1 MNNTNNFENNTDLLQ
16 RLIDAEV
23 ALKVKENLEGL
34 TPVENTDKS
43 ELFEALA
50 RAQAN
55 FDQVKKSGKANIPT
69 KSGTNYSYNFAKLSD
84 VLGATV
90 PALNAEGIYFSQH
103 PNYSLN
109 GNGAMVTI
117 VSTLSHSSGSS
128 ISHESIPLFYNMNDA
143 KQAGSVMTYLRRYSA
158 CQLLGIEGDDDDD
171 AHVATMNNSYNNY
184 KSKPPVAKQQA
195 PRQTPQAPRQ
205 QPAQAQANPVA
216 STPKTVDQQPKP
228 EPSKSVEPVAEQTA
242 EKPVETKPVEQV
254 ETQTPTVQSTHQTCP
269 PSPEGQV
276 QAEESVTESKETE
289 TVTIPQAP
297 KRDMSA
303 VFQSG
308 LESAKHFGATE
319 EQLAEWQAMT
329 HEEAI
334 REMSTFVRDK
344 ASGK

>member
-1 MNNTNNFENNTDLLQ
+1 MTNTNANFEQNTDLLQ

-23 ALKVKENLEGL
+23 ALKVKENIEGL
-34 TPVENTDKS
+34 EPVENTDRS

-69 KSGTNYSYNFAKLSD
+69 KSGANYSYNFAKLSD
-84 VLGATV
+84 VLAATV

-117 VSTLSHSSGSS
+117 VSTLSHKSGAE

-143 KQAGSVMTYLRRYSA
+143 KQAGSVMTYLRRYGA
-158 CQLLGIEGDDDDD
+158 CQLLGIEGDDDDE
-171 AHVATMNNSYNNY
+171 AQVATMNNSYNNY
-184 KSKPPVAKQQA
+184 KSKQPAAKQVPRQAQQA
-195 PRQTPQAPRQ
+195 PRQPQ
-205 QPAQAQANPVA
+205 QAQGQAKPVETTQPVA
-216 STPKTVDQQPKP
+216 EQPKP
-228 EPSKSVEPVAEQTA
+228 ETKSVVEPVVEKTQT
-242 EKPVETKPVEQV
+242 VETNPVEQV
-254 ETQTPTVQSTHQTCP
+254 ETPQATTEPTEQVGQTHT
-269 PSPEGQV
+269 
-276 QAEESVTESKETE
+276 TE
-289 TVTIPQAP
+289 TKSSVVETMAIPKAP
-297 KRDMSA
+297 KRDMSV

-308 LESAKHFGATE
+308 LDSAKQFGATD
-319 EQLAEWQAMT
+319 EQLAEWQSMS

-334 REMSTFVRDK
+334 REMSSFVRDK

>member
-1 MNNTNNFENNTDLLQ
+1 MTTNTNANFEQNQNTDLLQ

-23 ALKVKENLEGL
+23 ALKVKESLEGL

-50 RAQAN
+50 RAQGN
-55 FDQVKKSGKANIPT
+55 FAQVKKSGKANIPT
-69 KSGTNYSYNFAKLSD
+69 KSGTYSYNFAKLSD
-84 VLGATV
+84 VLAATV
-90 PALNAEGIYFSQH
+90 PALNAEGIFFSQK
-103 PNYSLN
+103 PNYSLS
-109 GNGAMVTI
+109 GNAPMVTI
-117 VSTLSHSSGSS
+117 VSTLSHKSGAE
-128 ISHESIPLFYNMNDA
+128 ISYESIPLFYNMGDA
-143 KQAGSVMTYLRRYSA
+143 KQAGSVMTYLRRYGA

-184 KSKPPVAKQQA
+184 KSKPQSPRQPQQA
-195 PRQTPQAPRQ
+195 PQAQVPRQ
-205 QPAQAQANPVA
+205 QQATQAQAKPV
-216 STPKTVDQQPKP
+216 QPTT
-228 EPSKSVEPVAEQTA
+228 PVAEQPKQP
-242 EKPVETKPVEQV
+242 EPKPVEPVQEVAEKTVEQKPVEQV
-254 ETQTPTVQSTHQTCP
+254 ETPQATTTEPTEKAPVVQTM
-269 PSPEGQV
+269 E
-276 QAEESVTESKETE
+276 
-289 TVTIPQAP
+289 IPKAP

-308 LESAKHFGATE
+308 LDSAKQFGATD

>member
-1 MNNTNNFENNTDLLQ
+1 MNNTNTNFENNTDLFQ

-23 ALKVKENLEGL
+23 ALQVKNKLEDINK
-34 TPVENTDKS
+34 PIDNS

-69 KSGTNYSYNFAKLSD
+69 KSGGNYSYNFAKLSD
-84 VLGATV
+84 VLAATV
-90 PALNAEGIYFSQH
+90 PALNAEGIFFSQK
-103 PNYSLN
+103 PNYSLSSN
-109 GNGAMVTI
+109 APTLTI
-117 VSTLSHSSGSS
+117 VSTLSHKSGAS
-128 ISHESIPLFYNMNDA
+128 ISYESIPLFYNMNDA
-143 KQAGSVMTYLRRYSA
+143 KQAGSIMTYLRRYGA
-158 CQLLGIEGDDDDD
+158 CQILGIEGDDDDD
-171 AHVATMNNSYNNY
+171 AHVATMNNSSNYNNY
-184 KSKPPVAKQQA
+184 KSNQETRQQAKQQSA
-195 PRQTPQAPRQ
+195 TKQGTSK
-205 QPAQAQANPVA
+205 PVA
-216 STPKTVDQQPKP
+216 STQKPVEHQPKP

-254 ETQTPTVQSTHQTCP
+254 ETQTSTVQSTHQTCP

>member
-1 MNNTNNFENNTDLLQ
+1 MNNTNTNFENTDLLQ

-23 ALKVKENLEGL
+23 ALQVKNKLEDINK
-34 TPVENTDKS
+34 PIDNS

-55 FDQVKKSGKANIPT
+55 FEQVKKSGKANIPT
-69 KSGTNYSYNFAKLSD
+69 KSGGNYSYNFAKLSD
-84 VLGATV
+84 VLAATV
-90 PALNAEGIYFSQH
+90 PALNAEGIFFSQK
-103 PNYSLN
+103 PNYSLSSN
-109 GNGAMVTI
+109 APMVTI
-117 VSTLSHSSGSS
+117 VSTLSHKSGAS
-128 ISHESIPLFYNMNDA
+128 ISYESIPLFYNMNDA
-143 KQAGSVMTYLRRYSA
+143 KQAGSVMTYLRRYGA

-171 AHVATMNNSYNNY
+171 AHVATMNNSSNYNNY
-184 KSKPPVAKQQA
+184 KSNQQTRQQA
-195 PRQTPQAPRQ
+195 PAAKQKQ
-205 QPAQAQANPVA
+205 QFATKQGTSKPVA
-216 STPKTVDQQPKP
+216 STPKSVEQQPNP
-228 EPSKSVEPVAEQTA
+228 EQIKSVEPVAEQTA

-254 ETQTPTVQSTHQTCP
+254 ETQTPTVQSTHQTCT
-269 PSPEGQV
+269 SGEGGQV
-276 QAEESVTESKETE
+276 QAEEAVTESKETE

>member
-1 MNNTNNFENNTDLLQ
+1 MTTNTNEFFEQNTSLLQ

-23 ALKVKENLEGL
+23 ALKTKENLEDL

-43 ELFEALA
+43 ELFDALA
-50 RAQAN
+50 RAQGN
-55 FDQVKKSGKANIPT
+55 FEQVKKSGKANIPT
-69 KSGTNYSYNFAKLSD
+69 KSGTNYTYNFAKLSD
-84 VLGATV
+84 VLGATI

-103 PNYSLN
+103 PNYSLSS
-109 GNGAMVTI
+109 NGAMVTI
-117 VSTLSHSSGSS
+117 VSTLSHKSGAS

-143 KQAGSVMTYLRRYSA
+143 KQAGSIMTYLRRYGA

-184 KSKPPVAKQQA
+184 KSKQPATK
-195 PRQTPQAPRQ
+195 QAPRQ
-205 QPAQAQANPVA
+205 QQQAPQAQVPRQQQATQAQAKPV
-216 STPKTVDQQPKP
+216 QPTT
-228 EPSKSVEPVAEQTA
+228 PVAEQPKQPEPKPVEPVQEVA
-242 EKPVETKPVEQV
+242 EKTVETKPVEQV
-254 ETQTPTVQSTHQTCP
+254 ETPQATTTEPTEKAPVVQTM
-269 PSPEGQV
+269 E
-276 QAEESVTESKETE
+276 
-289 TVTIPQAP
+289 IPKAP

-308 LESAKHFGATE
+308 LDSAKQFGATD
-319 EQLAEWQAMT
+319 EQLAEWTAMS

>member
-1 MNNTNNFENNTDLLQ
+1 MTTNTNEIFEQNTDLLQ

-23 ALKVKENLEGL
+23 ALKVKEQIAGL

-43 ELFEALA
+43 ELFDALA
-50 RAQAN
+50 RAQAK
-55 FDQVKKSGKANIPT
+55 FDQVKKSGKASIPT
-69 KSGTNYSYNFAKLSD
+69 KSGANYSYNFAKLSD
-84 VLGATV
+84 VLSATV
-90 PALNAEGIYFSQH
+90 PALNSEGIYFSQH
-103 PNYSLN
+103 PNYSLSN
-109 GNGAMVTI
+109 NGAMVTI
-117 VSTLSHSSGSS
+117 VSTLSHSSGAS

-143 KQAGSVMTYLRRYSA
+143 KQAGSVMTYLRRYGA

-184 KSKPPVAKQQA
+184 KSKPQA
-195 PRQTPQAPRQ
+195 PRQPQTPRQ
-205 QPAQAQANPVA
+205 PQQTQAQAQTKQA
-216 STPKTVDQQPKP
+216 TQQAKP
-228 EPSKSVEPVAEQTA
+228 EQNKPVDEPVVEQPQTA
-242 EKPVETKPVEQV
+242 EKTVETKPVEQV
-254 ETQTPTVQSTHQTCP
+254 ETTQAPTEPTETTPT
-269 PSPEGQV
+269 
-276 QAEESVTESKETE
+276 TE
-289 TVTIPQAP
+289 TKVVETMAIPKAP

-308 LESAKHFGATE
+308 LDSAKQFGATD

>member
-1 MNNTNNFENNTDLLQ
+1 MTNTNTNATFENNNDLLQ

-50 RAQAN
+50 RAQGN
-55 FDQVKKSGKANIPT
+55 FEQVKKSGKANIPT
-69 KSGTNYSYNFAKLSD
+69 KSGANYTYNFAKLSD
-84 VLGATV
+84 VLGATI

-117 VSTLSHSSGSS
+117 VSTLSHKSGAS

-143 KQAGSVMTYLRRYSA
+143 KQAGSVMTYLRRYGA

-184 KSKPPVAKQQA
+184 KSKQPATKQA
-195 PRQTPQAPRQ
+195 PRQPQQAPQAQVPRQ
-205 QPAQAQANPVA
+205 PQATQAQAKPVQPTTPVA
-216 STPKTVDQQPKP
+216 EQPKP
-228 EPSKSVEPVAEQTA
+228 EPKPVEPVQEQVA
-242 EKPVETKPVEQV
+242 EKTVEPKPVEQV
-254 ETQTPTVQSTHQTCP
+254 VTPQATTTEPTEKAPVVQTM
-269 PSPEGQV
+269 E
-276 QAEESVTESKETE
+276 
-289 TVTIPQAP
+289 IPKAP

-308 LESAKHFGATE
+308 LESAKQFGATD
-319 EQLAEWQAMT
+319 EQLAEWTAMT

>member
-1 MNNTNNFENNTDLLQ
+1 MTNTNTNFEQNNDLLQ

-23 ALKVKENLEGL
+23 ALKTKENLEGL

-50 RAQAN
+50 RAQGN

-84 VLGATV
+84 VLSATV

-117 VSTLSHSSGSS
+117 VSTLSHKSGAS
-128 ISHESIPLFYNMNDA
+128 ISHESIALFYNMNDA
-143 KQAGSVMTYLRRYSA
+143 KQAGSVMTYLRRYGA

-184 KSKPPVAKQQA
+184 KSKQPAAKQA
-195 PRQTPQAPRQ
+195 PRQPQQAP
-205 QPAQAQANPVA
+205 QAQAKPV
-216 STPKTVDQQPKP
+216 QPTT
-228 EPSKSVEPVAEQTA
+228 PVAEQPKQP
-242 EKPVETKPVEQV
+242 EPKPVEPVQEQVAEKTVEPKPVEQV
-254 ETQTPTVQSTHQTCP
+254 ETPQATTTEPTEKAPVVQTM
-269 PSPEGQV
+269 E
-276 QAEESVTESKETE
+276 
-289 TVTIPQAP
+289 IPKAP
-297 KRDMSA
+297 KRDMSV

-308 LESAKHFGATE
+308 LDSAKQFGATD

>member
-1 MNNTNNFENNTDLLQ
+1 MTNTNTNATFENNNDLLQ

-23 ALKVKENLEGL
+23 ALKTKENLEGL

-50 RAQAN
+50 RAQGN

-69 KSGTNYSYNFAKLSD
+69 KSGANYSYNFAKLSD
-84 VLGATV
+84 VLSATV

-117 VSTLSHSSGSS
+117 VSTLSHKSGAS

-143 KQAGSVMTYLRRYSA
+143 KQAGSVMTYLRRYGA

-184 KSKPPVAKQQA
+184 KSKQPAAKQA
-195 PRQTPQAPRQ
+195 PRQPQQAPQAQVPRQ
-205 QPAQAQANPVA
+205 QQATQAQAKPV
-216 STPKTVDQQPKP
+216 QPTT
-228 EPSKSVEPVAEQTA
+228 PVAEQPKQP
-242 EKPVETKPVEQV
+242 EPKPVEPVQEQVAEKTVEPKPVEQV
-254 ETQTPTVQSTHQTCP
+254 ETPQATTTEPTEKAPVVQTM
-269 PSPEGQV
+269 E
-276 QAEESVTESKETE
+276 
-289 TVTIPQAP
+289 IPKAP

-308 LESAKHFGATE
+308 LDSAKQFGATD

>member
-1 MNNTNNFENNTDLLQ
+1 MNNTNANFENNNDLLQ

-23 ALKVKENLEGL
+23 ALKVKENLEGS

-69 KSGTNYSYNFAKLSD
+69 KSGGNYSYNFAKLSD
-84 VLGATV
+84 VLAATV
-90 PALNAEGIYFSQH
+90 PALNNEGIYFSQH
-103 PNYSLN
+103 PQYSLN
-109 GNGAMVTI
+109 GSGAMVTI
-117 VSTLSHSSGSS
+117 VSTLSHKSGAS

-143 KQAGSVMTYLRRYSA
+143 KQAGSVMTYLRRYGA

-184 KSKPPVAKQQA
+184 KSKQTDAKQQA
-195 PRQTPQAPRQ
+195 QRQMPQAPRQ
-205 QPAQAQANPVA
+205 PQQAQAKPKPVA
-216 STPKTVDQQPKP
+216 STPKPVEQPKP
-228 EPSKSVEPVAEQTA
+228 EPTEPSKSVEPVAEQIA
-242 EKPVETKPVEQV
+242 EKTVESKPVEQV
-254 ETQTPTVQSTHQTCP
+254 AIPQTTTEAT
-269 PSPEGQV
+269 E
-276 QAEESVTESKETE
+276 QAHVTESKVTE
-289 TVTIPQAP
+289 TVTIPHAP

-308 LESAKHFGATE
+308 LESAKAFGATE
-319 EQLAEWQAMT
+319 EQLAEWTAMT

-344 ASGK
+344 ASGKW

>member
-1 MNNTNNFENNTDLLQ
+1 MTNTNFEQNTDLLQ

-23 ALKVKENLEGL
+23 ALKVKESLEGM
-34 TPVENTDKS
+34 TPVENTNKS

-69 KSGTNYSYNFAKLSD
+69 KSGTNYTYNFAKLSD

-117 VSTLSHSSGSS
+117 VSTLSHKSGAEL
-128 ISHESIPLFYNMNDA
+128 SHESIPLFYNMNDA
-143 KQAGSVMTYLRRYSA
+143 KHAGSVMTYLRRYGA

-184 KSKPPVAKQQA
+184 KSKQPAAKQVPRQAQQA
-195 PRQTPQAPRQ
+195 PRQPQ
-205 QPAQAQANPVA
+205 QAQGQAKPVETTQPVA
-216 STPKTVDQQPKP
+216 EQPKP
-228 EPSKSVEPVAEQTA
+228 ETKSVVEPVVEKTQT
-242 EKPVETKPVEQV
+242 VETNPVEQV
-254 ETQTPTVQSTHQTCP
+254 ETPQATTEPTEQVGQTHT
-269 PSPEGQV
+269 
-276 QAEESVTESKETE
+276 TE
-289 TVTIPQAP
+289 TKSSVVETMAIPKAP
-297 KRDMSA
+297 KRDMSV

-308 LESAKHFGATE
+308 LDSAKQFGATD
-319 EQLAEWQAMT
+319 EQLAEWQSMS

-334 REMSTFVRDK
+334 REMSSFVRDK

>member
-1 MNNTNNFENNTDLLQ
+1 MMNTNTNTNFENNTDLLQ

-23 ALKVKENLEGL
+23 ALKVKENLEGS

-69 KSGTNYSYNFAKLSD
+69 KSGGNYSYNFAKLSD
-84 VLGATV
+84 VLAATV
-90 PALNAEGIYFSQH
+90 PALNNEGIYFSQH
-103 PNYSLN
+103 PQYSLN
-109 GNGAMVTI
+109 GSGAMVTI
-117 VSTLSHSSGSS
+117 VSTLSHKSGAS

-143 KQAGSVMTYLRRYSA
+143 KQAGSVMTYLRRYGA

-184 KSKPPVAKQQA
+184 KSKQTDAKQQGQ
-195 PRQTPQAPRQ
+195 RQMPQAPRQ
-205 QPAQAQANPVA
+205 PQQAQA
-216 STPKTVDQQPKP
+216 TPKTVEQPKP
-228 EPSKSVEPVAEQTA
+228 EPTEPSKSVEPVAEQSA
-242 EKPVETKPVEQV
+242 EKTVEPKPVEQV
-254 ETQTPTVQSTHQTCP
+254 ATPQTTTEAT
-269 PSPEGQV
+269 E
-276 QAEESVTESKETE
+276 QAHVTESKVTE
-289 TVTIPQAP
+289 TVTIPHAP

-308 LESAKHFGATE
+308 LESAKAFGATE
-319 EQLAEWQAMT
+319 EQLAEWTAMT

>member
-1 MNNTNNFENNTDLLQ
+1 MTNTNTNATFENNNDLLQ

-23 ALKVKENLEGL
+23 ALKVKENIEGL

-50 RAQAN
+50 RAQGN

-84 VLGATV
+84 VLSATV

-117 VSTLSHSSGSS
+117 VSTLSHKSGAS

-143 KQAGSVMTYLRRYSA
+143 KQAGSVMTYLRRYGA

-184 KSKPPVAKQQA
+184 KSKQPAAKQA
-195 PRQTPQAPRQ
+195 PRQPQQAP
-205 QPAQAQANPVA
+205 QAQAKPV
-216 STPKTVDQQPKP
+216 QPTT
-228 EPSKSVEPVAEQTA
+228 PVAEQPKQP
-242 EKPVETKPVEQV
+242 EPKPVEPVQEQVAEKTVEPKPVEQV
-254 ETQTPTVQSTHQTCP
+254 ETPQATTTEPTEKAPVVQTM
-269 PSPEGQV
+269 E
-276 QAEESVTESKETE
+276 
-289 TVTIPQAP
+289 IPKAP

-308 LESAKHFGATE
+308 LDSAKQFGATD

>member
-1 MNNTNNFENNTDLLQ
+1 MTNTNTNTNATFENNNDLLQ

-50 RAQAN
+50 RAQAK

-69 KSGTNYSYNFAKLSD
+69 KSGANYSYNFAKLSD

-90 PALNAEGIYFSQH
+90 PALNSEGIYFSQH

-117 VSTLSHSSGSS
+117 VSTLSHSSGAS

-143 KQAGSVMTYLRRYSA
+143 KQAGSVMTYLRRYGA

-184 KSKPPVAKQQA
+184 KSKQPATKQA
-195 PRQTPQAPRQ
+195 PRQPQQAPQAQVPRQ
-205 QPAQAQANPVA
+205 QQATQAQAKPV
-216 STPKTVDQQPKP
+216 QPTT
-228 EPSKSVEPVAEQTA
+228 PVAEQPKQP
-242 EKPVETKPVEQV
+242 EPKPVEPVQEVAEKTVEQKPVEQV
-254 ETQTPTVQSTHQTCP
+254 ETPQATTTEPTEKAPVVQTM
-269 PSPEGQV
+269 E
-276 QAEESVTESKETE
+276 
-289 TVTIPQAP
+289 IPKAP

-308 LESAKHFGATE
+308 LDSAKQFGATD

>member
-1 MNNTNNFENNTDLLQ
+1 MNNTNANFENNTDLLQ

-23 ALKVKENLEGL
+23 ALKVKENLEGS

-55 FDQVKKSGKANIPT
+55 FGQVKKSGKANIPT
-69 KSGTNYSYNFAKLSD
+69 KTGGNYTYNFAKLSD

-109 GNGAMVTI
+109 GSGAMVTI
-117 VSTLSHSSGSS
+117 VSTLSHKSGAS

-143 KQAGSVMTYLRRYSA
+143 KQAGSVMTYLRRYGA
-158 CQLLGIEGDDDDD
+158 CQLLGIEGDDDD

-184 KSKPPVAKQQA
+184 KSKQTDAKQQA
-195 PRQTPQAPRQ
+195 QRQMPQAPRQ
-205 QPAQAQANPVA
+205 PQQAQAKPKPVA
-216 STPKTVDQQPKP
+216 STPKPVEQPKP
-228 EPSKSVEPVAEQTA
+228 EPTEPSKSVEPVAEQIA
-242 EKPVETKPVEQV
+242 EKTVESKPVEQV
-254 ETQTPTVQSTHQTCP
+254 AIPQTTTEAT
-269 PSPEGQV
+269 E
-276 QAEESVTESKETE
+276 QAHVTESKVTE
-289 TVTIPQAP
+289 TVTIPHAP

-308 LESAKHFGATE
+308 LESAKAFGATE
-319 EQLAEWQAMT
+319 EQLAEWTAMT

-344 ASGK
+344 ASGKW

>member
-1 MNNTNNFENNTDLLQ
+1 MTNTNANFEQNTDLLQ

-23 ALKVKENLEGL
+23 ALKVKENIEGL
-34 TPVENTDKS
+34 EPVENTDRS

-69 KSGTNYSYNFAKLSD
+69 KSGGNYTYNFAKLSD
-84 VLGATV
+84 VLAATV

-117 VSTLSHSSGSS
+117 VSTLSHKSGAE
-128 ISHESIPLFYNMNDA
+128 ITYESIPLFYNMNDA
-143 KQAGSVMTYLRRYSA
+143 KQAGSVMTYLRRYGA

-171 AHVATMNNSYNNY
+171 AQVATMNNSYNNY
-184 KSKPPVAKQQA
+184 KSKQPAAKQVPRQAQQA
-195 PRQTPQAPRQ
+195 PRQPQ
-205 QPAQAQANPVA
+205 QAQGQAKPVETTQPVA
-216 STPKTVDQQPKP
+216 EQPKP
-228 EPSKSVEPVAEQTA
+228 ETKSVVEPVVEKTQT
-242 EKPVETKPVEQV
+242 VETNPVEQV
-254 ETQTPTVQSTHQTCP
+254 ETPQATTEPTEQVGQTHT
-269 PSPEGQV
+269 
-276 QAEESVTESKETE
+276 TE
-289 TVTIPQAP
+289 TKSSVVETMAIPKAP
-297 KRDMSA
+297 KRDMSV

-308 LESAKHFGATE
+308 LDSAKQFGATD
-319 EQLAEWQAMT
+319 EQLAEWTAMT

>member
-1 MNNTNNFENNTDLLQ
+1 MTNTNANFEQNTDLLQ

-23 ALKVKENLEGL
+23 ALKVKENIEGL
-34 TPVENTDKS
+34 EPVENTDRS

-69 KSGTNYSYNFAKLSD
+69 KSGGNYTYNFAKLSD

-117 VSTLSHSSGSS
+117 VSTLSHKSGAE

-143 KQAGSVMTYLRRYSA
+143 KQAGSVMTYLRRYGA

-171 AHVATMNNSYNNY
+171 AQVATMNNSYNNY
-184 KSKPPVAKQQA
+184 KSKQPAAKQVPRQAQQA
-195 PRQTPQAPRQ
+195 PRQPQ
-205 QPAQAQANPVA
+205 QAQGQAKPVETTQPVA
-216 STPKTVDQQPKP
+216 EQPKP
-228 EPSKSVEPVAEQTA
+228 ETKSVVEPVVEKTQT
-242 EKPVETKPVEQV
+242 VETNPVEQV
-254 ETQTPTVQSTHQTCP
+254 ETPQATTEPTEQVGQTHT
-269 PSPEGQV
+269 
-276 QAEESVTESKETE
+276 TE
-289 TVTIPQAP
+289 TKSSVVETMAIPKAP
-297 KRDMSA
+297 KRDMSV

-308 LESAKHFGATE
+308 LDSAKQFGATD
-319 EQLAEWQAMT
+319 EQLAEWTAMT

>member
-1 MNNTNNFENNTDLLQ
+1 MTTNTTTTIFENNTDLLQ

-23 ALKVKENLEGL
+23 ALKVKENLEDL

-43 ELFEALA
+43 ELFDALA

-55 FDQVKKSGKANIPT
+55 FGQVKKSGKANIPM
-69 KSGTNYSYNFAKLSD
+69 KSGGNYTYNFAKLSD

-90 PALNAEGIYFSQH
+90 PALNNEGIYFSQH

-117 VSTLSHSSGSS
+117 VSTLSHKSGAS

-143 KQAGSVMTYLRRYSA
+143 KQAGSVMTYLRRYGA

-171 AHVATMNNSYNNY
+171 TQVATMNNSYNNY
-184 KSKPPVAKQQA
+184 KSKQPAAKQAPQT
-195 PRQTPQAPRQ
+195 PRQT
-205 QPAQAQANPVA
+205 QAQANPVEP
-216 STPKTVDQQPKP
+216 TKPVEQQPKP
-228 EPSKSVEPVAEQTA
+228 EAKSVVEPVVEKTQT
-242 EKPVETKPVEQV
+242 VETNPVEQV
-254 ETQTPTVQSTHQTCP
+254 ETPQATTEPTEQVGQTPT
-269 PSPEGQV
+269 
-276 QAEESVTESKETE
+276 TE
-289 TVTIPQAP
+289 TKSSVVETMAIPKAP
-297 KRDMSA
+297 KRDMSV

-308 LESAKHFGATE
+308 LDSAKQFGATD
-319 EQLAEWQAMT
+319 EQLAEWQSMS

-334 REMSTFVRDK
+334 REMSSFVRDK

>member
-1 MNNTNNFENNTDLLQ
+1 MTNTNTNATFENNNDLLQ

-23 ALKVKENLEGL
+23 ALKTKENLEGL

-43 ELFEALA
+43 ELFDALA
-50 RAQAN
+50 RAQGN
-55 FDQVKKSGKANIPT
+55 FEQVKKSGKANIPT
-69 KSGTNYSYNFAKLSD
+69 KSGANYTYNFAKLSD
-84 VLGATV
+84 VLGATI

-117 VSTLSHSSGSS
+117 VSTLSHKSGAS

-143 KQAGSVMTYLRRYSA
+143 KQAGSVMTYLRRYGA

-184 KSKPPVAKQQA
+184 KSKQPATKQA
-195 PRQTPQAPRQ
+195 PRQPQQAPQAQVPRQ
-205 QPAQAQANPVA
+205 QQATQAQAKPV
-216 STPKTVDQQPKP
+216 QPTT
-228 EPSKSVEPVAEQTA
+228 PVAEQPKQPEPKPVEPVQEVA
-242 EKPVETKPVEQV
+242 EKTVETKPVEQV
-254 ETQTPTVQSTHQTCP
+254 ETPQATTTEPTEKAPVVQTM
-269 PSPEGQV
+269 E
-276 QAEESVTESKETE
+276 
-289 TVTIPQAP
+289 IPKAP

-308 LESAKHFGATE
+308 LDSAKQFGATD
-319 EQLAEWQAMT
+319 EQLAEWTAMT

>member
-1 MNNTNNFENNTDLLQ
+1 MTNTNTNATFENNNDLLQ

-50 RAQAN
+50 RAQAK

-69 KSGTNYSYNFAKLSD
+69 KSGANYTYNFAKLSD
-84 VLGATV
+84 VLGATI

-103 PNYSLN
+103 PNYSLSS
-109 GNGAMVTI
+109 NGAMVTI
-117 VSTLSHSSGSS
+117 VSTLSHKSGAS

-143 KQAGSVMTYLRRYSA
+143 KQAGSVMTYLRRYGA

-184 KSKPPVAKQQA
+184 KSKQPAAKQA
-195 PRQTPQAPRQ
+195 PRQPQQAPQAQTPRQ
-205 QPAQAQANPVA
+205 PQQAQAQAKPV
-216 STPKTVDQQPKP
+216 QPTT
-228 EPSKSVEPVAEQTA
+228 PVAEQPKQP
-242 EKPVETKPVEQV
+242 EPKPVVEPVVEKSQTVETNPVEQV
-254 ETQTPTVQSTHQTCP
+254 ETPQATTEPTEQVGQTHT
-269 PSPEGQV
+269 
-276 QAEESVTESKETE
+276 TE
-289 TVTIPQAP
+289 TKSSVVETMAIPKAP
-297 KRDMSA
+297 KRDMSV

-308 LESAKHFGATE
+308 LDSAKQFGATD
-319 EQLAEWQAMT
+319 EQLAEWQSMS

-334 REMSTFVRDK
+334 REMSSFVRDK

>member
-1 MNNTNNFENNTDLLQ
+1 MNNTNTNTNFENTDLLQ

-23 ALKVKENLEGL
+23 ALRVKNQLEDINK
-34 TPVENTDKS
+34 PIDNS

-55 FDQVKKSGKANIPT
+55 FEQVKKSGKANIPT
-69 KSGTNYSYNFAKLSD
+69 KSGGNYSYNFAKLSD
-84 VLGATV
+84 VLAATV
-90 PALNAEGIYFSQH
+90 PALNAEGVYFSQH

-117 VSTLSHSSGSS
+117 VSTLSHKSGAS

-143 KQAGSVMTYLRRYSA
+143 KQAGSVMTYLRRYGA

-184 KSKPPVAKQQA
+184 KSKQTDAKQQGQ
-195 PRQTPQAPRQ
+195 RQMPQAPRQ
-205 QPAQAQANPVA
+205 PQQAQAKPKTVA
-216 STPKTVDQQPKP
+216 STPKPVEQPKP
-228 EPSKSVEPVAEQTA
+228 EPTEPSKSVEPVAEQSA
-242 EKPVETKPVEQV
+242 EKTVEPKPVEQV
-254 ETQTPTVQSTHQTCP
+254 ATPQTTTEAT
-269 PSPEGQV
+269 E
-276 QAEESVTESKETE
+276 QAHVTESKVTE
-289 TVTIPQAP
+289 TVTIPHAP

-308 LESAKHFGATE
+308 LESAKAFGATE
-319 EQLAEWQAMT
+319 EQLAEWTAMT

>member
-1 MNNTNNFENNTDLLQ
+1 MTNTNTNATFENNNDLLQ

-50 RAQAN
+50 RAQAK

-69 KSGTNYSYNFAKLSD
+69 KSGANYSYNFAKLSD
-84 VLGATV
+84 VLSATV
-90 PALNAEGIYFSQH
+90 PALNSEGIYFSQH

-117 VSTLSHSSGSS
+117 VSTLSHSSGAS

-143 KQAGSVMTYLRRYSA
+143 KQAGSVMTYLRRYGA

-184 KSKPPVAKQQA
+184 KSKQPATKQA
-195 PRQTPQAPRQ
+195 PRQPQQAPQAQVPRQ
-205 QPAQAQANPVA
+205 QQATQAQAKPV
-216 STPKTVDQQPKP
+216 QPTT
-228 EPSKSVEPVAEQTA
+228 PVAEQPKQPEPKPVEPVQEVA
-242 EKPVETKPVEQV
+242 EKTVETKPVEQV
-254 ETQTPTVQSTHQTCP
+254 ETPQATTTEPTEKAPVVQTM
-269 PSPEGQV
+269 E
-276 QAEESVTESKETE
+276 
-289 TVTIPQAP
+289 IPKAP

-308 LESAKHFGATE
+308 LDSAKQFGATD
-319 EQLAEWQAMT
+319 EQLAEWTAMS

>member
-1 MNNTNNFENNTDLLQ
+1 MNNTNASFENNNDLLQ

-23 ALKVKENLEGL
+23 ALKVKENLEGS

-84 VLGATV
+84 VLAATI
-90 PALNAEGIYFSQH
+90 PALNAEGVYFSQH

-117 VSTLSHSSGSS
+117 VSTLSHKSGAS

-143 KQAGSVMTYLRRYSA
+143 KQAGSVMTYLRRYGA

-184 KSKPPVAKQQA
+184 KSKQTDAKQQA
-195 PRQTPQAPRQ
+195 QRQMPQAPQ
-205 QPAQAQANPVA
+205 APQAQTPRQAFLHAQVQAKPVA
-216 STPKTVDQQPKP
+216 STPKPVEQPKP
-228 EPSKSVEPVAEQTA
+228 EPTEPSKSVEPVAEQSD
-242 EKPVETKPVEQV
+242 EKTVESKPVEQV
-254 ETQTPTVQSTHQTCP
+254 ATPQTTTEAT
-269 PSPEGQV
+269 E
-276 QAEESVTESKETE
+276 QAHVTESKVTE
-289 TVTIPQAP
+289 TVTIPHAP

-308 LESAKHFGATE
+308 LESAKAFGATE
-319 EQLAEWQAMT
+319 EQLAEWTAMT

-344 ASGK
+344 ASGR

>member
-1 MNNTNNFENNTDLLQ
+1 MTNTNTNATFENNNDLLQ

-23 ALKVKENLEGL
+23 ALKVKENIEGL

-50 RAQAN
+50 RAQGN

-69 KSGTNYSYNFAKLSD
+69 KSGANYSYNFAKLSD
-84 VLGATV
+84 VLSATV

-117 VSTLSHSSGSS
+117 VSTLSHKSGAS

-143 KQAGSVMTYLRRYSA
+143 KQAGSVMTYLRRYGA

-184 KSKPPVAKQQA
+184 KSKQPAAKQA
-195 PRQTPQAPRQ
+195 PRQPQQPQQAPQAQVPRQ
-205 QPAQAQANPVA
+205 QQATQVQAKPVQTTTPVA
-216 STPKTVDQQPKP
+216 EQPKP
-228 EPSKSVEPVAEQTA
+228 EAKPVEPVQEQVA
-242 EKPVETKPVEQV
+242 EKTVETKPVEQV
-254 ETQTPTVQSTHQTCP
+254 ETPQATTTEPTEKAPVVQTM
-269 PSPEGQV
+269 E
-276 QAEESVTESKETE
+276 
-289 TVTIPQAP
+289 IPKAP

-308 LESAKHFGATE
+308 LDSAKQFGATD
-319 EQLAEWQAMT
+319 EQLAEWTAMT

>member
-1 MNNTNNFENNTDLLQ
+1 MNNTNANFENNTDLLQ

-23 ALKVKENLEGL
+23 ALKVKENLEGS

-69 KSGTNYSYNFAKLSD
+69 KSGSNYSYNFAKLSD
-84 VLGATV
+84 VLAATI
-90 PALNAEGIYFSQH
+90 PALNAEGVYFSQH

-117 VSTLSHSSGSS
+117 VSTLSHKSGAS

-143 KQAGSVMTYLRRYSA
+143 KQAGSVMTYLRRYGA

-184 KSKPPVAKQQA
+184 KSKQTDAKQQGQ
-195 PRQTPQAPRQ
+195 RQMPQAPRQ
-205 QPAQAQANPVA
+205 PQAQAKPKPVA
-216 STPKTVDQQPKP
+216 STPKPVEQPKP
-228 EPSKSVEPVAEQTA
+228 EPTEPSKSVEPVAEQIA
-242 EKPVETKPVEQV
+242 EKTVEPKPVEQV
-254 ETQTPTVQSTHQTCP
+254 ATPQTTTEAT
-269 PSPEGQV
+269 E
-276 QAEESVTESKETE
+276 QAPVTESKETE
-289 TVTIPQAP
+289 TVTIPPAP
-297 KRDMSA
+297 KRDMST

-308 LESAKHFGATE
+308 LESAKNYGATE
-319 EQLAEWQAMT
+319 EQLAEWQVMT